1 MSYFSY
7 DDGIIKISQNI
18 DQALK
23 VELNTNK
30 VKVELASCAQTDY
43 AEGYEGI

>member
-43 AEGYEGI
+43 AEVYEGI